1 MINCDNQQTIRLLV
15 KDLLT
20 LMTKLKHVNIRCHWL
35 RKQVAD
41 EKIKV
46 TWIPTSQM
54 PVDGL
59 TKALPRQKHQN
70 FVRQLGLVDLSKL
83 GILGDQDTTKM
94 VNPARE

>member
-1 MINCDNQQTIRLLV
+1 MINCNNQQTIQLLV

-20 LMTKLKHVNIRCHWL
+20 LMTKLKHVDIHCHWL
-35 RKQVAD
+35 REQVAN

-54 PVDGL
+54 PADGL

-83 GILGDQDTTKM
+83 GILGDQDTTKI